1 MGGGRVSGPDTERRT
16 RNVLAVSLGRGE
28 VLVVGGHEDHRG
40 ARDILREFVRLA
52 GGGVARIAVVAT
64 AAGDPGPVAQGY
76 VDAFSRL
83 GAGRCRALHI
93 VRREDASD
101 PDVADAL
108 SDASG
113 IFFTGGDQ
121 LRITAVLGGTRAEQ
135 ALVRAHRGG
144 AVVAG
149 TSAGASAMSSTMI
162 VGGRSD
168 ASPRREV
175 VRMSPGLG
183 LLPELVI
190 DQHFA
195 QRGRLSRLLAALG
208 QNPGLLG
215 VGVDE
220 DTAFVVGA
228 DGMLRVVG
236 SATVTILDGRG
247 VRLSS
252 ASEADLDQSLTLTGV
267 LLHVLSDGYR
277 FDLATRRPRPPL
289 PTE

>member
-1 MGGGRVSGPDTERRT
+1 M
-16 RNVLAVSLGRGE
+16 
-28 VLVVGGHEDHRG
+28 VVGGHEDHTG
-40 ARDILREFVRLA
+40 ARRILREFVRLA
-52 GGGVARIAVVAT
+52 GGERARVAVVAT
-64 AAGDPGPVAQGY
+64 AAGDPGATAQAYAAG
-76 VDAFSRL
+76 FRGL
-83 GAGRCRALHI
+83 GAAARGLCVAD
-93 VRREDASD
+93 RRQASD
-101 PDVADAL
+101 PQAIEVLNNAT
-108 SDASG
+108 G

-121 LRITAVLGGTRAEQ
+121 LRITAVLGGTACERA
-135 ALVRAHRGG
+135 VRRAHAEG

-215 VGVDE
+215 IGVDE
-220 DTAFVVGA
+220 DTAFVVG
-228 DGMLRVVG
+228 DDDILTVTG
-236 SATVTILDGRG
+236 SATVTVLDGRG
-247 VRLSS
+247 VRISS

-267 LLHVLSDGYR
+267 LLHVLGDGYG
-277 FDLATRRPRPPL
+277 FDLRARRPRPAA
-289 PTE
+289 E

>member
-1 MGGGRVSGPDTERRT
+1 M
-16 RNVLAVSLGRGE
+16 
-28 VLVVGGHEDHRG
+28 VVGGHEDHSG
-40 ARDILREFVRLA
+40 ARRILREFVRLS
-52 GGGVARIAVVAT
+52 GGFAARIAVVAT
-64 AAGDPGPVAQGY
+64 AAEDPAAAAAAY
-76 VDAFSRL
+76 VDAFASL
-83 GAGRCRALHI
+83 GAPARA
-93 VRREDASD
+93 VRVADRREAGDFA
-101 PDVADAL
+101 VADLLRQAT
-108 SDASG
+108 G

-121 LRITAVLGGTRAEQ
+121 LRITAMLGGTPCEAALRQ
-135 ALVRAHRGG
+135 AHGAG

-195 QRGRLSRLLAALG
+195 QRGRLSRLLAALA

-220 DTAFVVGA
+220 DTAFVV
-228 DGMLRVVG
+228 DGDGVLRVVG
-236 SATVTILDGRG
+236 SATVTVLDGRG
-247 VRLSS
+247 VRLST

-267 LLHVLSDGYR
+267 VLHVLSDGYR
-277 FDLATRRPRPPL
+277 FDIRARRPYPPA
-289 PTE
+289 PEGAE